1 MPVIDGRG
9 RLFGKLNLIDAI
21 TVAVVLGLI
30 PLAYGAFMLFR
41 VPVPIITS
49 IQPMQV
55 TQGQLNT
62 LLLRGEGF
70 RPFLVA
76 RLGDF
81 ESYGFLVQSP
91 TSAEVKVP
99 DIPAGNYDFV
109 LYDQGRELVR
119 IPGAVTV
126 IPTRVPSAPARWI
139 RPAPPLPMPSAMP

>member
-1 MPVIDGRG
+1 VPVIDGRG

-49 IQPMQV
+49 IEPTQV

-76 RLGDF
+76 RLGDV

-91 TSAEVKVP
+91 TIAEVRMP
-99 DIPAGNYDFV
+99 ET
-109 LYDQGRELVR
+109 L
-119 IPGAVTV
+119 
-126 IPTRVPSAPARWI
+126 
-139 RPAPPLPMPSAMP
+139 PP